1 MGDVTIFAGDSQR
14 LEVEVFDPD
23 GELVD
28 LLGVQAITWHLSR
41 TVHHRPAIVEKSIG
55 QGVTVVDAPN
65 GRVDIEIDPADTEG
79 RSGRHYHEIEVID
92 EQGHVSTIL
101 TGTVTIRPTN
111 IPMVT

>member
-1 MGDVTIFAGDSQR
+1 MADVTIFAGDDQT
-14 LEVEVFDPD
+14 LEVEVFDSE

-28 LLGVQAITWHLSR
+28 LMGVQAVTWHLSR
-41 TVHHRPAIVEKSIG
+41 TVHHRPAIVVKSLG
-55 QGVTVVDAPN
+55 SGVTITDAPN
-65 GRVDIEIDPADTEG
+65 GRIDIAISPADTEG
-79 RSGRHYHEIEVID
+79 RQGRHYHEIEVID